1 MKKILSAILALGI
14 LLSAFGCAKPT
25 EEDLIKK
32 AITDYISDLLKE
44 PMELL
49 SAAGEIIDQS
59 GVTKE
64 LWEILNEMLKRT
76 AVEVSNIRIEGD
88 HATADLEF
96 STYDIGQSFTVMLQE
111 YVDKIMSAYLSE
123 GGWETVDT
131 DAIMAECWK
140 KTLGE
145 QEEKGLTLS
154 FPFTMELEKT
164 AEGWKTGNYLKNQE
178 LLNILA
184 GGLFGSYDFD
194 NN

>member
-1 MKKILSAILALGI
+1 MKKLLIALLTMGI
-14 LLSAFGCAKPT
+14 LFAACGCAKPK

-32 AITDYISDLLKE
+32 TITDYISDLLSE

-49 SAAGEIIDQS
+49 SSGGEIINQNDQ
-59 GVTKE
+59 TKE
-64 LWEILNEMLKRT
+64 VWDILNDMLKRT
-76 AVEVSNIRIEGD
+76 TCVVKEVRIEGE

-111 YVDKIMSAYLSE
+111 YIDKIMAAYMSE
-123 GGWETVDT
+123 GNWESIDTVAVMT
-131 DAIMAECWK
+131 ECWK

-164 AEGWKTGNYLKNQE
+164 AEGWKTGNYLDNEE

-184 GGLFGSYDFD
+184 GGIFAAYDSD